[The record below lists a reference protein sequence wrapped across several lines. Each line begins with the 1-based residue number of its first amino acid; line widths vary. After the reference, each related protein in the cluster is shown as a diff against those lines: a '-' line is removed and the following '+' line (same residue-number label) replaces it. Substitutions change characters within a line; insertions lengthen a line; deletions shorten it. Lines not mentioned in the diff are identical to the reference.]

1 MSPTCCAPRGL
12 SCHETRDEETDQSAG
27 TLSIHQQ
34 AEGVDLNQ
42 PVMSM
47 PVYALLTVST

>member
-1 MSPTCCAPRGL
+1 MSPTCCGPRGL
-12 SCHETRDEETDQSAG
+12 SCDEETDQFAG